1 MDTFYKKP
9 LLAISVMLF
18 AFSVQAQ
25 QKVSKIIS
33 KDFTMAHMGKLRLD
47 NKYGDVTITGW
58 DKNKI
63 SIIVDITVIH
73 KKKENAENLLK
84 RISAHIK
91 DQNGVT
97 NVTSVI
103 AEKSSGFFAKY
114 FSLPD
119 AFDFDRGNVQIDYA
133 IHIPVN
139 AKLDITNKFGDI
151 FIEGWHG
158 KLKVDLQHGDMR
170 VNEDLNNADINIRYG
185 NANVKAIDYANIH
198 LKNSEIKIDGAKD
211 LNINSSGSRIKVGQC
226 TSLEIYSN
234 KDVINIENVGT
245 LLGSLKYSDMR
256 LNGLSKSMDL
266 DLKIA
271 DLTIYEIQ
279 NPQVQINL
287 NQVSSE
293 IILHISDF
301 AFKFDAVLEQGL
313 LRLPKS
319 FDNVA
324 SKMLDKAKR
333 IRKITAT
340 YGNNALGNISI
351 KGEKG
356 VILLKETPTDQNNE
370 RLKNLSTRID
380 H

>member
-9 LLAISVMLF
+9 LLVITLVLF

-25 QKVSKIIS
+25 QKVSKKIS
-33 KDFTMAHMGKLRLD
+33 KDFTMAYKGKLRLD

-84 RISAHIK
+84 RISAQIK

-97 NVTSVI
+97 NITSVI

-119 AFDFDRGNVQIDYA
+119 AFDFDRSNVQIDYA
-133 IHIPVN
+133 IHLPVN

-151 FIEGWHG
+151 FIEDWHG

-185 NANVKAIDYANIH
+185 NANVKAIDYASIH
-198 LKNSEIKIDGAKD
+198 LKNSEIEIAGAKD

-226 TSLEIYSN
+226 TTLEIYSS
-234 KDVINIENVGT
+234 KDVINIENTGT
-245 LLGSLKYSDMR
+245 LLGILKYSDMR

-266 DLKIA
+266 NLKIA
-271 DLTIYEIQ
+271 DLTVYEIQ

-293 IILHISDF
+293 IILHISSF

-340 YGNNALGNISI
+340 YGNNALGSISV

-356 VILLKETPTDQNNE
+356 VILLKETPTDQNKE
-370 RLKNLSTRID
+370 RLKKLSTRID